1 MGLECLVL
9 SRDWQELALLECILA
24 SLHLG
29 AHIETDA
36 QRACAK
42 IRQSKMDAVVV
53 DCDLRGSKHFL
64 QYLRKTKGVDSM
76 PLVLLSASPDR
87 HNLFASG
94 ATFYFAKPLS
104 AEQAVRTF
112 SAARNLMLE
121 SRLRYHRQPVQA
133 TVSIRFP
140 RRRPL
145 NAELRNLSC
154 GGIGIRAAPV
164 SQACGPLQLRFD
176 LPDGECAIQARGE
189 FVWRDRNGHA
199 GIRFLEVPQ
208 MLERRIER
216 WLEKNYFSH

>member
-1 MGLECLVL
+1 MELECLVL
-9 SRDWQELALLECILA
+9 SRDWQELGLLECILA

-36 QRACAK
+36 QRARTK

-53 DCDLRGSKHFL
+53 DCDLRGSEDFL
-64 QYLRKTKGVDSM
+64 EHLRKTKGVDSL
-76 PLVLLSASPDR
+76 PLVLLSASPDQ

-104 AEQAVRTF
+104 VEQTVRTF

-121 SRLRYHRQPVQA
+121 SRLRYHRQPVNA
-133 TVSIRFP
+133 TVSIRLP
-140 RRRPL
+140 RRKPL

-154 GGIGIRAAPV
+154 GGIGVHA
-164 SQACGPLQLRFD
+164 SQVLEACGPLELRFD
-176 LPDGECAIQARGE
+176 LPDGECVIQARGE
-189 FVWRDRNGHA
+189 LAWRDATGHA
-199 GIRFLEVPQ
+199 GIRFLEVPE